1 MKTWKGALTRYWW
14 VYVVDALVV
23 ILVFVT
29 VFRTIMMPK
38 KEERLAF
45 FVITESASWKKGEE
59 LVNNPP
65 AGIKKFEY
73 RLSSKNSSYYS
84 TLLESYG
91 YEISDVLILPGTET
105 NRELSSYHF
114 APISPRYVETL
125 GSLGVLRYDEKAYGI
140 KVYDANTK
148 TNLLS
153 DLSFPLEDMY
163 LFFNK
168 NSVQLGDLSQAKAG
182 EEGRAVTMAK
192 RLLQQ

>member
-1 MKTWKGALTRYWW
+1 MKTRKGALTRYWW

-45 FVITESASWKKGEE
+45 FITTESASWKKGEE
-59 LVNNPP
+59 LVKNPP
-65 AGIKKFEY
+65 EGIKKFEY
-73 RLSSKNSSYYS
+73 RLSSKNSSYHS

-105 NRELSSYHF
+105 NQELSSYHF
-114 APISPRYVETL
+114 APISPRYVEML